1 MRCFTDAEIRAGLV
15 AVFLAGPEA
24 DAFAVFLAGAGV
36 RLTNT
41 DDDHPRYGQPED
53 PSPETTRR
61 PDR

>member
-15 AVFLAGPEA
+15 AVLLAGPEV
-24 DAFAVFLAGAGV
+24 DAFKVFIAGAGV

-41 DDDHPRYGQPED
+41 DDDHPRYDREANPD
-53 PSPETTRR
+53 PETTRR